1 MLADQQASR
10 PFKKAASVGSADIL
24 SSSFAKLKSARAR
37 RFLLITGLTLALLW
51 PLFAWLAAQLLIV
64 KTELPA
70 ADAIVVLSGSSTY
83 LERVDWAARLYREG
97 RAPLIILTDDK
108 LISGWNGAEERNPYF
123 YELAAK
129 ELQRRGVPA
138 EKIQVVAEPALGTF
152 YESLNVR
159 EYATS
164 HNLKRLLIVTSAYHS
179 RRALWSMRRAC
190 KGTEIAIGVDGPPP
204 GWQTPSAWTWWMHRW
219 GWKVVAGEYL
229 KMIYY
234 WWRY

>member
-1 MLADQQASR
+1 LLAW
-10 PFKKAASVGSADIL
+10 G
-24 SSSFAKLKSARAR
+24 
-37 RFLLITGLTLALLW
+37 
-51 PLFAWLAAQLLIV
+51 AAQLLIV

-83 LERVDWAARLYREG
+83 LERADWAARLYREG
-97 RAPLIILTDDK
+97 RAPVVILTDDK

-129 ELQRRGVPA
+129 ELQKRGVPA
-138 EKIQVVAEPALGTF
+138 EKIRIVSQPALGTY

-159 EYATS
+159 EYASS
-164 HNLKRLLIVTSAYHS
+164 HKLRRLLIVTSAYHS

-190 KGTEIAIGVDGPPP
+190 EGTEMEIGVDGPSP

-234 WWRY
+234 WVRY

>member
-1 MLADQQASR
+1 MATERITTLPTRNTHQ
-10 PFKKAASVGSADIL
+10 SANKVDT
-24 SSSFAKLKSARAR
+24 ARAKDR
-37 RFLLITGLTLALLW
+37 ALLRRRVVLVLLSCLCIW
-51 PLFAWLAAQLLIV
+51 PLLAWGAAQLLIV

-83 LERVDWAARLYREG
+83 LERADWAARLYREG
-97 RAPLIILTDDK
+97 RAPIVILTDDK

-138 EKIQVVAEPALGTF
+138 EKIRIVSQPALGTY

-159 EYATS
+159 EYASS
-164 HNLKRLLIVTSAYHS
+164 HKLRRLLIVTSAYHS

-190 KGTEIAIGVDGPPP
+190 EGTEMEIGVDGPSP

-234 WWRY
+234 WVRY

>member
-1 MLADQQASR
+1 
-10 PFKKAASVGSADIL
+10 
-24 SSSFAKLKSARAR
+24 
-37 RFLLITGLTLALLW
+37 LLW
-51 PLFAWLAAQLLIV
+51 PIFAWAAAQLLIV
-64 KTELPA
+64 KTELPVA
-70 ADAIVVLSGSSTY
+70 AAIVVLSGSSTY
-83 LERVDWAARLYREG
+83 LERADWAARLYRQG

-129 ELQRRGVPA
+129 ELQKRGVPS
-138 EKIQVVAEPALGTF
+138 EKIRVVAEPALGTF

-164 HNLKRLLIVTSAYHS
+164 HGLKRLLVVTSAYHS

-190 KGTEIAIGVDGPPP
+190 AGTDIVIGVDGPPP
-204 GWQTPSAWTWWMHRW
+204 GWQTPSAWTWWLHRW

-229 KMIYY
+229 KMTYY
-234 WWRY
+234 WLRY